1 MQQLSCRVFSFPFQG
16 GTNQPIGDKGD
27 SGATFIKAV
36 ITSKDPPPPP
46 PPTWTRTS
54 VTCSGSVCDHGAGCE
69 VMEMI
74 LGI

>member
-1 MQQLSCRVFSFPFQG
+1 MQHLSCRVFSFPIQG

-46 PPTWTRTS
+46 PP
-54 VTCSGSVCDHGAGCE
+54 HGLGLVILA
-69 VMEMI
+69 VAVFVIMEQAVK
-74 LGI
+74 